1 MAMQRWDPF
10 SEMTSL
16 RDAMSQL
23 FERSLVTPT
32 GPFGRMF
39 TAPMDVHAE
48 GDNYVIEM
56 ALPGVKPD
64 AVEISV
70 LGNQLTV
77 RGERPGAAQEQ
88 ERGRQQLHR
97 ELPRGQ
103 FERTVTLPTEI
114 DADKAEAR
122 FEHGMLH
129 LTVPKVEAAKQRRIT
144 IQQQQSG
151 S

>member
-23 FERSLVTPT
+23 FERSLVPPMGT
-32 GPFGRMF
+32 FGRML
-39 TAPMDVHAE
+39 TAPMAVHAE

-64 AVEISV
+64 AVEVSV

-77 RGERPGAAQEQ
+77 RGEFPGAVEEQ
-88 ERGRQQLHR
+88 QQGRQQLHR

-103 FERTVTLPTEI
+103 FERTVTLPTEV
-114 DADKAEAR
+114 DADKAQAR
-122 FEHGMLH
+122 FEHGMLQ
-129 LTVPKVEAAKQRRIT
+129 LTVPKAEAAKRRRIT
-144 IQQQQSG
+144 IQDRPG

>member
-23 FERSLVTPT
+23 FERSMVPPT
-32 GPFGRMF
+32 GTMGRMLA
-39 TAPMDVHAE
+39 APMDVHAE

-77 RGERPGAAQEQ
+77 RGEFPAAAEGQP
-88 ERGRQQLHR
+88 GRQQLHR

-103 FERTVTLPTEI
+103 FERTITLPTEI
-114 DADKAEAR
+114 DADKAQAR

-129 LTVPKVEAAKQRRIT
+129 LTVPKAEGAKRRRISV
-144 IQQQQSG
+144 QHQPG